1 MLTEDWKGA
10 IILGVKVEMKE
21 KTKRYAFQVYLNEA
35 DSERFEAFVR
45 ETGMK
50 KLAVVRKAI
59 LRYIDEN
66 EQNAKN

>member
-1 MLTEDWKGA
+1 
-10 IILGVKVEMKE
+10 MKE

-50 KLAVVRKAI
+50 KLAIVRKAI
-59 LRYIDEN
+59 LAYLDHQE
-66 EQNAKN
+66 EV